1 MCSSDLKG
9 RLKRG
14 FFGAK
19 TNLVG
24 GRSSADQK
32 GNGIYEKRFSGSRFT
47 GENGKTEL
55 EPQAELFQQSEI
67 DDAQLGEHGC
77 GLADSLRGARVLGQQ

>member
-1 MCSSDLKG
+1 MTIGQMKG

-32 GNGIYEKRFSGSRFT
+32 GNGIYEKRFSGPRFT
-47 GENGKTEL
+47 GENGKAEL
-55 EPQAELFQQSEI
+55 KPQAELFQKGEI

-77 GLADSLRGARVLGQQ
+77 GLANSLRGARVLGQQ